1 MLKTENSAKC
11 GRDVGDGVET
21 ALVDLVGCRLRR
33 ARRASRSKP
42 NPKAVRSRRKADG
55 GKSVEAGDESET
67 GWVNFYGPI
76 RRREAAPPVRCLS
89 YRRAVHLRPPSID

>member
-21 ALVDLVGCRLRR
+21 PLVDLVGCRLRR
-33 ARRASRSKP
+33 ARSASRSKP

-55 GKSVEAGDESET
+55 GKSVEAVDESET
-67 GWVNFYGPI
+67 GAANCYGPI
-76 RRREAAPPVRCLS
+76 RPREAGPPVRLLS
-89 YRRAVHLRPPSID
+89 YRRVAPRRPPSID